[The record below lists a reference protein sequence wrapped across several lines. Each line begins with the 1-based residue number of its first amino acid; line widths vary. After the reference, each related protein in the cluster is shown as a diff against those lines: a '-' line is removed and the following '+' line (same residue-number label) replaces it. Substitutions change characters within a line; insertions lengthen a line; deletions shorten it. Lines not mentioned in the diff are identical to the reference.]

1 MENGTKPRQTSDR
14 VWWLIAL
21 LLVLLNGIVWQR
33 DRIATWVGSVAM
45 AKIGRADLQS
55 ARQYADVALKI
66 SRQSPEA
73 YLALARVERHEGDMV
88 AFRNHLQRAR
98 FLGIDPQRADR
109 EQVLAM
115 AQGGQMAQVGPEL
128 TRLLGEAG
136 GDEAEICE
144 AFAIG
149 YIMMRDYASAIS
161 LLQAWAGDYVDDSR
175 PHVWLG
181 EIYTNQRATAKAE
194 AAYREALRLDPKN
207 ASAAMGLADLLLD
220 AKRSS
225 EALPFYEIAVGD
237 EKLAAPASV
246 GLASTL
252 VAQSRAD
259 EAIAVLDRAVAKF
272 PEDDLLVVERASLAV
287 QRGDYAVAES
297 LLKPLIDAGNR
308 RREVHYTYATAVRSL
323 DRMEEAAK
331 HFDYASAAAKAT
343 ADANLRV
350 EEVPGDPYNAELRF
364 EIGDAHL
371 RHGNIEDGLMWLKS
385 ALQIDAMHRPSHAS
399 LAEYYE
405 EKVGQNPRYIR
416 LAQRHRALAG
426 PRQSLAGA
434 MPGHSTSPMVEEQT
448 KPETEAKPQAEGK
461 PEAEAKPQAEAK
473 PEAEAEAKPEPELAP
488 ESEVKPEA

>member
-1 MENGTKPRQTSDR
+1 MVNGTKPRRTSDR
-14 VWWLIAL
+14 VWWLLAL
-21 LLVLLNGIVWQR
+21 LLVLLNGIAWQR

-45 AKIGRADLQS
+45 TKIGRADLKS
-55 ARQYADVALKI
+55 ARQYADMALKL

-98 FLGIDPQRADR
+98 FLGIDPKRADR
-109 EQVLAM
+109 EQALAM
-115 AQGGQMAQVGPEL
+115 AQGGQMSQVGPEL
-128 TRLLGEAG
+128 TKLLGEAG
-136 GDEAEICE
+136 GDEAEVCE

-161 LLQAWAGDYVDDSR
+161 LLEAWAADYQDDSR
-175 PHVWLG
+175 PHAWLG
-181 EIYTNQRATAKAE
+181 EIYTSQRATEKAE

-220 AKRSS
+220 AKRSG
-225 EALPFYEIAVGD
+225 EAVPFYKIAVED
-237 EKLAAPASV
+237 DKFAAPASV

-259 EAIAVLDRAVAKF
+259 EAVAVLDRAVAKF
-272 PEDDLLVVERASLAV
+272 PEDDLLVVERASIAV
-287 QRGDYAVAES
+287 QRGEYATAEA

-323 DRMEEAAK
+323 DRAEEAAE
-331 HFDYASAAAKAT
+331 HFDYASQAAKAT

-350 EEVPGDPYNAELRF
+350 EEVPGDPYNAELRY

-371 RHGNIEDGLMWLKS
+371 RFGNIEDGLMWLKS

-399 LAEYYE
+399 LADYYE
-405 EKVGQNPRYIR
+405 EKVGQNPGHIR
-416 LAQRHRALAG
+416 LAQRHRSLAG
-426 PRQSLAGA
+426 PRQSLAGS
-434 MPGHSTSPMVEEQT
+434 MPGHGGQVVAEM
-448 KPETEAKPQAEGK
+448 PEVT
-461 PEAEAKPQAEAK
+461 
-473 PEAEAEAKPEPELAP
+473 PEPEVEP
-488 ESEVKPEA
+488 EPGD